1 MGNKLMENHFN
12 EMDKLADL
20 LKKLVESYR
29 LLVGG
34 AAELNN
40 INKRKGRDVD
50 SALDNI
56 EHVDRTIASLLEVIE
71 CYEKNYMKY
80 SKIKNEI
87 IGLNNE
93 KSKVKKELENEIL
106 TEINEDLNLQN
117 KQQREKES
125 LEKQK

>member
-117 KQQREKES
+117 KQQREKE
-125 LEKQK
+125 EKEK

>member
-87 IGLNNE
+87 IGLINE

-117 KQQREKES
+117 KQQREKE
-125 LEKQK
+125 EKEK

>member
-20 LKKLVESYR
+20 LKKLVDSYR

-40 INKRKGRDVD
+40 INKRKGKDVD

-56 EHVDRTIASLLEVIE
+56 DHVDRTIASLLEIIE

-106 TEINEDLNLQN
+106 TEVNEDLNFQN
-117 KQQREKES
+117 KQVRDEEKAR
-125 LEKQK
+125 KKV